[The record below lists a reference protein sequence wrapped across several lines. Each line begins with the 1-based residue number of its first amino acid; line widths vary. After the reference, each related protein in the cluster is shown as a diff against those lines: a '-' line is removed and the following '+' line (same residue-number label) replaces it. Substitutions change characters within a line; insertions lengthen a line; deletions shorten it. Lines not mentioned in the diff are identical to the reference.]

1 MGSDVLHDMRHEW
14 RIGLQANIEN
24 KSEIIIHH
32 VRKRASNT
40 FNISNSVTHG
50 TKVGS
55 AVVGL
60 YEGSVVGVNVGN
72 KVGSDVGI
80 N

>member
-1 MGSDVLHDMRHEW
+1 M
-14 RIGLQANIEN
+14 
-24 KSEIIIHH
+24 IHH
-32 VRKRASNT
+32 VRKRASNL
-40 FNISNSVTHG
+40 FNISNSVTYG

>member
-1 MGSDVLHDMRHEW
+1 MSESE
-14 RIGLQANIEN
+14 LQ
-24 KSEIIIHH
+24 IHSIYQT
-32 VRKRASNT
+32 VS
-40 FNISNSVTHG
+40 THG

>member
-1 MGSDVLHDMRHEW
+1 MINHVL
-14 RIGLQANIEN
+14 
-24 KSEIIIHH
+24 
-32 VRKRASNT
+32 KRASKT

-60 YEGSVVGVNVGN
+60 YDGSVVGVNVGN

>member
-1 MGSDVLHDMRHEW
+1 MSESE
-14 RIGLQANIEN
+14 LQIY
-24 KSEIIIHH
+24 SIYQ
-32 VRKRASNT
+32 T
-40 FNISNSVTHG
+40 VTHG

>member
-1 MGSDVLHDMRHEW
+1 MQQWDHDTSCV
-14 RIGLQANIEN
+14 
-24 KSEIIIHH
+24 K
-32 VRKRASNT
+32 AS
-40 FNISNSVTHG
+40 FKFIQYSNSVTHG

-60 YEGSVVGVNVGN
+60 YDGSVVGVNVGN

>member
-1 MGSDVLHDMRHEW
+1 MEDRF
-14 RIGLQANIEN
+14 IEESN
-24 KSEIIIHH
+24 SEIMIHR
-32 VRKRASNT
+32 VLKRASNT

-60 YEGSVVGVNVGN
+60 YDGSVVGVNVGN